1 MNQTDVKAR
10 LFEIIVKKLI
20 NAKDIEECS
29 KDDLLTHYADLI
41 GEKAQKLTIRLFE
54 WGFVLDDDEDLL

>member
-20 NAKDIEECS
+20 NEIDIEECF
-29 KDDLLTHYADLI
+29 KDDLLTDYADLI
-41 GEKAQKLTIRLFE
+41 GEIAQKLTIRLFE
-54 WGFVLDDDEDLL
+54 WGFVSDFDEDLL